1 MTKKG
6 KSRPRGRPPVSADEK
21 KDRNFTFRGRG
32 DMHERLSH
40 AAALNRHS
48 ISEEIESRLS
58 KSFENDQDVYGLV
71 RVIAAAIQEAGY
83 SAGYLT
89 TSSREGARNWLR
101 NPWAYDQAMRAAAR
115 VFEAFR
121 PKGDPSPPEGQA
133 HMQNL
138 GRDFA
143 SGILD
148 EIARGEAR
156 VSINAA
162 RTNELRREL
171 GDLAERLVESETIKE
186 DLKFSLP
193 IDDQHRGIVT
203 MSKKKPSGAESITEK
218 QGKRK

>member
-1 MTKKG
+1 MTKKE

-40 AAALNRHS
+40 AAALNQHS

-58 KSFENDQDVYGLV
+58 KSFENDQNFYGLM
-71 RVIAAAIQEAGY
+71 RVIAAAIQEAGN

-89 TSSREGARNWLR
+89 TSSREGARDWLH
-101 NPWAYDQAMRAAAR
+101 NPWAYDQAMSAAVR
-115 VFEAFR
+115 VIEAFR

-133 HMQNL
+133 QMQNL

-143 SGILD
+143 SGILH

-171 GDLAERLVESETIKE
+171 GDLAERLVGLETIKE
-186 DLKFSLP
+186 DLKYNLP
-193 IDDQHRGIVT
+193 LDDQQQAIAIVGMT
-203 MSKKKPSGAESITEK
+203 NKKPSGEII
-218 QGKRK
+218 